1 MKLMKPMYRAA
12 TWSCLTAVMALL
24 VAGCAGYQLGSKTL
38 YRPNI
43 RSVHV
48 PMFQSDSFRRNL
60 GEQLTEAVCKQIE
73 KVTPYKVVNSAQAD
87 TILNGRIVDV
97 RKHVMAED
105 ALDQPRNIEV
115 RYVVQ
120 ISWLDRQGQN
130 LIRHAE
136 IPLPDPM
143 LNIGQAANF
152 VPESGQSLVTAQQEL
167 VRKLARQIVSQ
178 MEMPW

>member
-1 MKLMKPMYRAA
+1 MKPIHHLPNK
-12 TWSCLTAVMALL
+12 TWLAVGMTLL
-24 VAGCAGYQLGSKTL
+24 FSGCAGYQLGSKTL

-73 KVTPYKVVNSAQAD
+73 KVTPYKVVSSAQAD
-87 TILNGRIVDV
+87 TILTGRIIDV

-105 ALDQPRNIEV
+105 ALDQPRNVEV
-115 RYVVQ
+115 NYVVQ
-120 ISWLDRQGQN
+120 VSWLDRQGQN
-130 LIRHAE
+130 LMRHAE

-143 LNIGQAANF
+143 LNIGQEANF
-152 VPESGQSLVTAQQEL
+152 VAESGQSLVTAQQEL

>member
-1 MKLMKPMYRAA
+1 MTGQLRYVG
-12 TWSCLTAVMALL
+12 WFLVALL
-24 VAGCAGYQLGSKTL
+24 LQLVGCAGYQVGTRTL

-43 RSVHV
+43 RTVHV

-73 KVTPYKVVNSAQAD
+73 KVTPYKIVSSGKAD
-87 TILNGRIVDV
+87 TILNGRIVDL
-97 RKHVMAED
+97 RKRVLAED
-105 ALDQPRNIEV
+105 ALDQPRNVEV
-115 RYVVQ
+115 NYVVQ

-130 LIRHAE
+130 LIRRAE

-143 LNIGQAANF
+143 LQIGQEANF
-152 VPESGQSLVTAQQEL
+152 VPESGQSLATAQQEL
-167 VRKLARQIVSQ
+167 VRKMAQQIVAQ

>member
-1 MKLMKPMYRAA
+1 MRGQLRYVG
-12 TWSCLTAVMALL
+12 WFLVALL
-24 VAGCAGYQLGSKTL
+24 LQLVGCAGYQVGTRTL

-43 RSVHV
+43 RTVHV

-73 KVTPYKVVNSAQAD
+73 KVTPYKIVSSGKAD
-87 TILNGRIVDV
+87 TILNGRIVDL
-97 RKHVMAED
+97 RKRVLAED
-105 ALDQPRNIEV
+105 ALDQPRNVEV
-115 RYVVQ
+115 NYVVQ

-130 LIRHAE
+130 LIRRAE

-143 LNIGQAANF
+143 LQIGQEASF
-152 VPESGQSLVTAQQEL
+152 VPESGQSLATAQQEL
-167 VRKLARQIVSQ
+167 VRKMAQQIVAQ

>member
-1 MKLMKPMYRAA
+1 MKFMKPIHHQTDR
-12 TWSCLTAVMALL
+12 TWLILL
-24 VAGCAGYQLGSKTL
+24 VIPLLTGCAGYQLGSNTL

-43 RSVHV
+43 RTVHV

-73 KVTPYKVVNSAQAD
+73 KVTPYKVVSSAQAD
-87 TILNGRIVDV
+87 TILNGRIIDV

-105 ALDQPRNIEV
+105 ALDQPRNVEV
-115 RYVVQ
+115 NYVVQ

-143 LNIGQAANF
+143 LNIGQEANF
-152 VPESGQSLVTAQQEL
+152 VAESGQSLVTAQQEL

>member
-1 MKLMKPMYRAA
+1 MKPIHRAA
-12 TWSCLTAVMALL
+12 IRASLTLL
-24 VAGCAGYQLGSKTL
+24 MVPLIVGCAGYQIGSNTL

-87 TILNGRIVDV
+87 TILNGRIINI

-115 RYVVQ
+115 NYVVQ

-130 LIRHAE
+130 LIQHAE

-143 LNIGQAANF
+143 LNIGQEANF

>member
-1 MKLMKPMYRAA
+1 MKSIHHAA
-12 TWSCLTAVMALL
+12 NWVCLTLL
-24 VAGCAGYQLGSKTL
+24 MVPLVSGCAGYQIGSNTL

-73 KVTPYKVVNSAQAD
+73 KVTPYKVVSSAQAD
-87 TILNGRIVDV
+87 TILNGRIIDI
-97 RKHVMAED
+97 RKQVMAED

-115 RYVVQ
+115 NYVIQ

-143 LNIGQAANF
+143 LNIGQEANF
-152 VPESGQSLVTAQQEL
+152 VPESGQSLATAQQEL

>member
-1 MKLMKPMYRAA
+1 
-12 TWSCLTAVMALL
+12 
-24 VAGCAGYQLGSKTL
+24 
-38 YRPNI
+38 
-43 RSVHV
+43 
-48 PMFQSDSFRRNL
+48 
-60 GEQLTEAVCKQIE
+60 
-73 KVTPYKVVNSAQAD
+73 
-87 TILNGRIVDV
+87 
-97 RKHVMAED
+97 MAED

-115 RYVVQ
+115 NYVIQ

-143 LNIGQAANF
+143 LNIGQEANF
-152 VPESGQSLVTAQQEL
+152 VPESGQSLATAQQEL

>member
-1 MKLMKPMYRAA
+1 MKPIHRAA
-12 TWSCLTAVMALL
+12 IWAVLTLL
-24 VAGCAGYQLGSKTL
+24 MVPLLSGCAGYQIGSNTL

-73 KVTPYKVVNSAQAD
+73 KVTPYKVVSSAQAD
-87 TILNGRIVDV
+87 TILNGRIIDV
-97 RKHVMAED
+97 RKQVMAED

-115 RYVVQ
+115 NYVIQ

-143 LNIGQAANF
+143 LNIGQEANF
-152 VPESGQSLVTAQQEL
+152 VPESGQSLATAQQEL